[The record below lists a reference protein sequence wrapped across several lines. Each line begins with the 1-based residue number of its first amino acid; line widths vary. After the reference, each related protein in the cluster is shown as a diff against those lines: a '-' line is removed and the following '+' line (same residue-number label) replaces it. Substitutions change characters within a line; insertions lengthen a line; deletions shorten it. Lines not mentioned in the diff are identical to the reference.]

1 MPYFPVLNQFA
12 QACEFF
18 IGTGCALYEK
28 SVLPQAP
35 ESKKIIFRFK
45 CRLNRQYAHFASTAS
60 KLKHHRD

>member
-1 MPYFPVLNQFA
+1 M
-12 QACEFF
+12 
-18 IGTGCALYEK
+18 
-28 SVLPQAP
+28 PQAP